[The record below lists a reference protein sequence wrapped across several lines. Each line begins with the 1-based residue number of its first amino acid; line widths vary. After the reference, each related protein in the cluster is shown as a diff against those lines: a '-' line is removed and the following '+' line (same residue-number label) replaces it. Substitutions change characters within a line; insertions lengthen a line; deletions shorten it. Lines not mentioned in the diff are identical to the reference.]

1 MAKRTSNSNRFNK
14 RNNNSVLASHLFQ
27 QFLATTTTLN
37 SLTRGFMEDFNTL
50 QRISPFF
57 SSDLLVNLGLDCSQS
72 LIFPQ
77 DRRDRVLCDTG
88 GHLGCNECQ
97 IYLGG
102 GGRFGRRR
110 ENSPS
115 IFLASL
121 PHHYKP
127 RRPPRYIR
135 NQDGRLYRQG
145 L

>member
-1 MAKRTSNSNRFNK
+1 MKTNNRFNK
-14 RNNNSVLASHLFQ
+14 RNNHDSVVASHLFQ
-27 QFLATTTTLN
+27 QYLATTTTLN
-37 SLTRGFMEDFNTL
+37 SLTGGFMEDVNTP
-50 QRISPFF
+50 QRISPF
-57 SSDLLVNLGLDCSQS
+57 SPLISQS

-88 GHLGCNECQ
+88 HLGCNECQ
-97 IYLGG
+97 MYLGG
-102 GGRFGRRR
+102 GGRFGRRQ

-127 RRPPRYIR
+127 RRPPQYIR
-135 NQDGRLYRQG
+135 NQDGRPYRQG